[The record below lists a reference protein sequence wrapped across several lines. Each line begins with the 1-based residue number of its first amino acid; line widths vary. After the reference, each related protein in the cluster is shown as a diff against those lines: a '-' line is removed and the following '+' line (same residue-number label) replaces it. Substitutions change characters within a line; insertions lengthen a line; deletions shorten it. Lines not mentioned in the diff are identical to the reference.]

1 METMTV
7 PQMFAIEHSYYSIL
21 LSLQII
27 AERPS
32 LLLGWNYLVI
42 LRQHDTEKKHTNKQ
56 KKEFGE
62 KSGLENISS
71 RMPVC
76 LSISPRQ
83 PTV

>member
-1 METMTV
+1 MTV
-7 PQMFAIEHSYYSIL
+7 PKMFAIAHSYYSIL

-32 LLLGWNYLVI
+32 LLLGQNYLVI
-42 LRQHDTEKKHTNKQ
+42 LRQHDTEKK

-62 KSGLENISS
+62 RSGVENISS

>member
-42 LRQHDTEKKHTNKQ
+42 LRQHDTEKKTNKQ
-56 KKEFGE
+56 KE
-62 KSGLENISS
+62 KNLEKNLDWKTYHQE
-71 RMPVC
+71 C
-76 LSISPRQ
+76 LSVYP
-83 PTV
+83 